1 MFNLEGIQQAA
12 QQVAFN
18 GGVDTTKLTT
28 AQFFS
33 SVNYLQHSG
42 PLSDLKSK
50 TEFDQLTP
58 GVDSL
63 FNHFATFRYVDNL
76 LDKYEP
82 DSHFVGYQLRHNFGR
97 NTEDLDNSIDA
108 ARSSNQYSAAQ
119 LNALQNGIQ
128 RSITNASVRQFAAR
142 QAMSNP
148 TADKLIKW
156 SSTASNATS
165 TGYQPYSWTDFAY
178 CKHYGKIPNNRLVTL
193 RRYPFPVSD
202 ILKGAD
208 QSPLVPMAQAVTWFG
223 GETGNKLSGLG
234 NWTWDMPWESLE
246 VTLQDIDGNEVI
258 VDDLIKIID
267 GVGGKFGAGLSKLLK
282 KVYETAS
289 LNNNASSASQI
300 SGMDVKIQEYIKSLY
315 DKDKGPYWNRIYG
328 PVNVIHKSSRRTR
341 GIQNAWGTQFTLKF
355 HYQFRSF
362 SGMSPKMAALDL
374 ISNFMSLTFN
384 DAQFLGQLNRYF
396 PKTGLKFSPTT
407 TQVLTDLV
415 LKWGKGELSSKDAL
429 TGINAIVKSEAN
441 VFGNLKNQLVKDPLK
456 VGGTAL
462 NAFAL
467 STFKDSFPKILSV
480 KSALSDRPVG
490 EWHLVVGNPM
500 QPIFVMGDLI
510 CVKTLAT
517 FDEEIGPDDFPT
529 GITFDVTLQQA
540 KPRDKSAIERMLNGG
555 VGSLTATR
563 LNPPSSADDTFGE
576 ENNARYKEITQANF
590 SNETA
595 DPALQRYKDRVGL
608 AYNYKTN
615 SSSAGQSG
623 RQSNRIQSKD
633 AAFTNNIDAV
643 LNTYFRKNMTKS

>member
-1 MFNLEGIQQAA
+1 
-12 QQVAFN
+12 
-18 GGVDTTKLTT
+18 
-28 AQFFS
+28 
-33 SVNYLQHSG
+33 
-42 PLSDLKSK
+42 
-50 TEFDQLTP
+50 
-58 GVDSL
+58 
-63 FNHFATFRYVDNL
+63 
-76 LDKYEP
+76 
-82 DSHFVGYQLRHNFGR
+82 
-97 NTEDLDNSIDA
+97 
-108 ARSSNQYSAAQ
+108 
-119 LNALQNGIQ
+119 
-128 RSITNASVRQFAAR
+128 
-142 QAMSNP
+142 
-148 TADKLIKW
+148 
-156 SSTASNATS
+156 
-165 TGYQPYSWTDFAY
+165 
-178 CKHYGKIPNNRLVTL
+178 
-193 RRYPFPVSD
+193 
-202 ILKGAD
+202 
-208 QSPLVPMAQAVTWFG
+208 
-223 GETGNKLSGLG
+223 
-234 NWTWDMPWESLE
+234 
-246 VTLQDIDGNEVI
+246 
-258 VDDLIKIID
+258 
-267 GVGGKFGAGLSKLLK
+267 
-282 KVYETAS
+282 
-289 LNNNASSASQI
+289 
-300 SGMDVKIQEYIKSLY
+300 
-315 DKDKGPYWNRIYG
+315 
-328 PVNVIHKSSRRTR
+328 
-341 GIQNAWGTQFTLKF
+341 
-355 HYQFRSF
+355 
-362 SGMSPKMAALDL
+362 
-374 ISNFMSLTFN
+374 
-384 DAQFLGQLNRYF
+384 
-396 PKTGLKFSPTT
+396 
-407 TQVLTDLV
+407 
-415 LKWGKGELSSKDAL
+415 L

>member
-1 MFNLEGIQQAA
+1 
-12 QQVAFN
+12 
-18 GGVDTTKLTT
+18 
-28 AQFFS
+28 
-33 SVNYLQHSG
+33 
-42 PLSDLKSK
+42 
-50 TEFDQLTP
+50 
-58 GVDSL
+58 
-63 FNHFATFRYVDNL
+63 
-76 LDKYEP
+76 
-82 DSHFVGYQLRHNFGR
+82 
-97 NTEDLDNSIDA
+97 
-108 ARSSNQYSAAQ
+108 
-119 LNALQNGIQ
+119 
-128 RSITNASVRQFAAR
+128 
-142 QAMSNP
+142 
-148 TADKLIKW
+148 
-156 SSTASNATS
+156 
-165 TGYQPYSWTDFAY
+165 
-178 CKHYGKIPNNRLVTL
+178 
-193 RRYPFPVSD
+193 
-202 ILKGAD
+202 
-208 QSPLVPMAQAVTWFG
+208 MAQAVTWFG

-267 GVGGKFGAGLSKLLK
+267 GVGGKFGQGLSKLLK
-282 KVYETAS
+282 TVYETAS

-341 GIQNAWGTQFTLKF
+341 GIQNSWGTQFTLKF

-396 PKTGLKFSPTT
+396 PRTGLKFSPTT